1 MTKTALKIVGTGC
14 SSGCADCNPKGE
26 HPYMRGEVMTKVPRQ
41 AVRVVLDG
49 NVTQLCL
56 PCFQVRFPDA
66 DLEPIRKKIESDPM
80 SPLGIV
86 TTDIKI
92 EV

>member
-1 MTKTALKIVGTGC
+1 MTKTALRIVGTGC
-14 SSGCADCNPKGE
+14 SPVCADCNPTAAE

-56 PCFQVRFPDA
+56 PCFQARFPDA
-66 DLEPIRKKIESDPM
+66 DLAPIRKKIASDPLFTM
-80 SPLGIV
+80 GIV
-86 TTDIKI
+86 STDIEI
-92 EV
+92 